1 MSKPITTALTPKT
14 PTTGVT
20 TWTFETLPVR
30 QVFIDEEPWFVG
42 KDVCQILGYTNPRKA
57 LSDHVDVE
65 DKTDGVTIRDSI
77 GRNQHPVVINESGV
91 YALIFGSKLPAAK
104 AFKRWVTSVVL
115 PSIRKNGM
123 YASPE
128 VLDRMFH
135 DPQFLYSMARGYC
148 QMTRKVVTMQKQM
161 ETMVESPATITM
173 RISDQFNPDPE
184 EVTLYST
191 RMIAALFGRSAEWLN
206 TMLETKGVQ
215 HKCEDGVWRLNDAL
229 APKGFRKDRKFRSY
243 GLSGYIHSSFWT
255 ETGKQFIIALLKAN
269 GINPVAEK

>member
-20 TWTFETLPVR
+20 TWTFENLPVR
-30 QVFIDEEPWFVG
+30 QVFIGEEPWFVG

-57 LSDHVDVE
+57 LSDHVDAE

-77 GRNQHPVVINESGV
+77 GRNQRPVVINESGI

-123 YASPE
+123 FASPE

-148 QMTRKVVTMQKQM
+148 KMTQKVVTMQKQM
-161 ETMVESPATITM
+161 ENMVESPKAMTLRLSGQI
-173 RISDQFNPDPE
+173 PADPKE
-184 EVTLYST
+184 PVLYST
-191 RMIAALFGRSAEWLN
+191 RMIAALFGRSPAWLN
-206 TMLETKGVQ
+206 TVLEMQGVQ
-215 HKCEDGVWRLNDAL
+215 HKCEDGVWRLNEDIAS
-229 APKGFRKDRKFRSY
+229 KGFRQDSTYRTRRMRHPVNT
-243 GLSGYIHSSFWT
+243 SGWT
-255 ETGKQFIIALLKAN
+255 ESGKQFIIALLTAK
-269 GINPVAEK
+269 GYQLIAEQ